1 MQIKTERTQISKI
14 LNRRLVFC
22 KDFFSFHFQICTEEV
37 SLLQSC
43 NPIVGAGSDFIL
55 WKLLWKF
62 SHVPLPKPKMDA
74 AGLEL
79 SIART
84 SWGSQLC
91 SGAVR
96 GELGNG
102 SMSGKLPGGF
112 WKNQWRAWFE
122 INHASVKG
130 NCVITDWQGRRG
142 GAAHRCRRQ
151 WQVLLFE
158 TTNDDTLCAQK

>member
-14 LNRRLVFC
+14 LNRRLVFF
-22 KDFFSFHFQICTEEV
+22 KFHFQICTEEV
-37 SLLQSC
+37 SLLQSW

-84 SWGSQLC
+84 S
-91 SGAVR
+91 
-96 GELGNG
+96 
-102 SMSGKLPGGF
+102 
-112 WKNQWRAWFE
+112 
-122 INHASVKG
+122 
-130 NCVITDWQGRRG
+130 
-142 GAAHRCRRQ
+142 
-151 WQVLLFE
+151 
-158 TTNDDTLCAQK
+158 